1 MKGNDHQC
9 SLDPKEFTEMV
20 KSIRIL
26 ERALGTQTK
35 TFQKCEE
42 ECFMKLG
49 KSVVAAKQIQT
60 RSVIS
65 ADDLNIKVRF

>member
-1 MKGNDHQC
+1 MKGTDHKC
-9 SLDPKEFTEMV
+9 SLDPAEFTEMV
-20 KSIRIL
+20 KSIRNL
-26 ERALGTQTK
+26 ELALGTRTK
-35 TFQKCEE
+35 KFQKCEE

-60 RSVIS
+60 GSVIS